1 MFDFGSLTF
10 TEQEDIRYIVLI
22 VNMSISDQTTRW
34 QRILRRLKMKQTN
47 VTHNIRVDKNKSNRM
62 VFENWDP
69 DRDGIFDSGKEYVP
83 IRDFGMAMVNRKRGK
98 KR

>member
-1 MFDFGSLTF
+1 
-10 TEQEDIRYIVLI
+10 
-22 VNMSISDQTTRW
+22 
-34 QRILRRLKMKQTN
+34 MKQTN

-69 DRDGIFDSGKEYVP
+69 ERYGIFDSGKEYVP
-83 IRDFGMAMVNRKRGK
+83 IDIFGMAMVNRNRGK

>member
-1 MFDFGSLTF
+1 
-10 TEQEDIRYIVLI
+10 
-22 VNMSISDQTTRW
+22 
-34 QRILRRLKMKQTN
+34 MKQTN

-69 DRDGIFDSGKEYVP
+69 EIDGIFDSGKEYVP
-83 IRDFGMAMVNRKRGK
+83 IDNFGMAMVNRKRGK

>member
-1 MFDFGSLTF
+1 
-10 TEQEDIRYIVLI
+10 
-22 VNMSISDQTTRW
+22 
-34 QRILRRLKMKQTN
+34 MKQTN

-69 DRDGIFDSGKEYVP
+69 ERYGIFVSCKEDVP
-83 IRDFGMAMVNRKRGK
+83 IDIFGMYMVNRNRGK

>member
-1 MFDFGSLTF
+1 
-10 TEQEDIRYIVLI
+10 
-22 VNMSISDQTTRW
+22 
-34 QRILRRLKMKQTN
+34 MKQTN

-62 VFENWDP
+62 VFE
-69 DRDGIFDSGKEYVP
+69 DGIFNSGKEYVP

>member
-1 MFDFGSLTF
+1 
-10 TEQEDIRYIVLI
+10 
-22 VNMSISDQTTRW
+22 
-34 QRILRRLKMKQTN
+34 MKQTN

-69 DRDGIFDSGKEYVP
+69 ERYGIFDSGKEYVP
-83 IRDFGMAMVNRKRGK
+83 INIFGMNMVNRKRVK

>member
-1 MFDFGSLTF
+1 
-10 TEQEDIRYIVLI
+10 
-22 VNMSISDQTTRW
+22 
-34 QRILRRLKMKQTN
+34 MKQTN

-83 IRDFGMAMVNRKRGK
+83 IRDFGMAMVNRNRNRGK